1 MVSIVL
7 ALAFYW
13 SNPAHAFVLDVNQS
27 SCTAGQ
33 EAICNQLE
41 ALLEGTVNSALGG
54 VNLKDFL
61 KAAGNANAVSTHG
74 FLAPG
79 VIYDR
84 DLWVAAIGGAAVAL
98 PKGGAS
104 GINGK
109 DDSLPGVGIGASS
122 GVNVGISGKWLHTA
136 LGLGGDPSR
145 VALSATFMTL
155 NFSNLG
161 PGISYKTT
169 VMGAGVHY
177 VLDKGSDLVPMIR
190 WNGFRISSGL
200 IYSASRIGYT
210 RDLSFSAS
218 ESTTG
223 ASIAWTPRLAMGL
236 ESDIF
241 TIPTEITTGIRFFRF
256 WNFYTGL
263 GLNFNFGGSQITGST
278 AGAVTSSG
286 PVTFAGDGALSS
298 SGGKVAPNLVQASF
312 MLGTQLDFGPI
323 GIHVQGVVSS
333 PRVVGLQAG
342 IRAQI

>member
-1 MVSIVL
+1 MLSIVL
-7 ALAFYW
+7 SLLFL
-13 SNPAHAFVLDVNQS
+13 SVDPAHAFVLDVNQS
-27 SCTAGQ
+27 SCTSGQ

-41 ALLEGTVNSALGG
+41 ALLESTVNSALGG
-54 VNLKDFL
+54 VNLTDFL

-84 DLWVAAIGGAAVAL
+84 DLWVAAIGGAAIAL

-104 GINGK
+104 GINAK
-109 DDSLPGVGIGASS
+109 DDALPGVGIGASS
-122 GVNVGISGKWLHTA
+122 GVNIGISGKWLHTN
-136 LGLGGDPSR
+136 LGLGVDPSR
-145 VALSATFMTL
+145 IALSATFMTL

-169 VMGAGVHY
+169 VAGAGIHY

-190 WNGFRISSGL
+190 WNGFRLSSGL
-200 IYSASRIGYT
+200 IYSASRIGYS

-223 ASIAWTPRLAMGL
+223 ASIAWSPRLSMGL
-236 ESDIF
+236 ESNIF

-263 GLNFNFGGSQITGST
+263 GLNFNFGGSEITGST
-278 AGAVTSSG
+278 SGPITSTG
-286 PVTFAGDGALSS
+286 PVTVAGDGSLSP
-298 SGGKVAPNLVQASF
+298 SGGKVSPNLVQASY
-312 MLGTQLDFGPI
+312 MLGTQFDFGPI

-333 PRVVGLQAG
+333 PRVLGIQAG